1 MSAQELCYG
10 KNEIYA
16 RHGRI
21 FQDETL
27 AAYFGSKSWYQ
38 PLYDAESFDALG
50 DSILNEYEIAN
61 RDLIQSYEALYSG
74 Q

>member
-1 MSAQELCYG
+1 MKRVSQ
-10 KNEIYA
+10 I
-16 RHGRI
+16 
-21 FQDETL
+21 QV
-27 AAYFGSKSWYQ
+27 
-38 PLYDAESFDALG
+38 LG